1 MKSTAILTTVLG
13 AGGVLSRADHG
24 AMNLDTC
31 FCYIFRSSIG
41 FRNSVIRFNDRN
53 SDRPNHHIIRIDRE
67 QNALTTSIGIIA
79 PPDRSVIFLIS
90 APNTR
95 KRQNTD
101 KGFVG
106 NNNPSICTFAQKTTE
121 AAESSSEE
129 STSAA
134 TAEITTEAGQFTT
147 ETTTA
152 VEETTTEN
160 ETTVE
165 AATESE
171 TTTAEAATT
180 TDTTTGVFTTQES
193 STVATAAEETTID
206 PDECDNTIIMPSA
219 QSSHDDPTDRRPDVS
234 YGSFPSDTPLPS
246 KPTQPS
252 TRALAPDLLRGLLM
266 LLMAMD
272 HMALALN
279 TWAHGTGRETEMD
292 GVPIKRWNR
301 TPAYI
306 IRTLTHLCAPG
317 FTMLLGIGV
326 VYLGRSRKKLGWSS
340 GRIARYFFIRAFVLT
355 AVNVVLGWVVT
366 VGKVWFMNFVLFS
379 LAVDYLLAGLLWV
392 AMDFTEPWLAKQ
404 IPSKSSDESEVL
416 LGGSE
421 SSDFG
426 ETVSW
431 HVHNALLAVLG
442 VVTIWWNI
450 WLSPTHGHCTVDD
463 HSSSLTILSAGQPGA
478 TDSPAISHNPW
489 FGIWFW
495 TTLTERVQSVFPPMA
510 WVSFAILGLL
520 YARIDVARTWNSRVA
535 ALCNTAAGI
544 FFLIIFVLTR
554 VLHFGNLSEGCLQT
568 PEHIAHPDQNQYL
581 VSVQSF
587 FYIMK
592 YPPDVAF
599 WAFTL
604 AGNLLLLAVFGGIPT
619 SVARRFTML
628 LDFGRAA
635 LFFYLAHLFFVF
647 IFGGVMVGWFGH
659 ETENHGQMDPDSKRG
674 IDNVF
679 AYLAIWGLSMLL
691 LWPLVRWYGRFKA
704 TKPADSIWRFF

>member
-1 MKSTAILTTVLG
+1 
-13 AGGVLSRADHG
+13 
-24 AMNLDTC
+24 
-31 FCYIFRSSIG
+31 
-41 FRNSVIRFNDRN
+41 
-53 SDRPNHHIIRIDRE
+53 
-67 QNALTTSIGIIA
+67 
-79 PPDRSVIFLIS
+79 
-90 APNTR
+90 
-95 KRQNTD
+95 
-101 KGFVG
+101 
-106 NNNPSICTFAQKTTE
+106 
-121 AAESSSEE
+121 
-129 STSAA
+129 
-134 TAEITTEAGQFTT
+134 
-147 ETTTA
+147 
-152 VEETTTEN
+152 
-160 ETTVE
+160 
-165 AATESE
+165 
-171 TTTAEAATT
+171 
-180 TDTTTGVFTTQES
+180 
-193 STVATAAEETTID
+193 
-206 PDECDNTIIMPSA
+206 MPSA
-219 QSSHDDPTDRRPDVS
+219 QPSHDDTPRRPDVT
-234 YGSFPSDTPLPS
+234 YGSFPSDTPPQPS

-279 TWAHGTGRETEMD
+279 TWSHGTGRETEMD

-340 GRIARYFFIRAFVLT
+340 GRIARYFLIRAFVLT
-355 AVNVVLGWVVT
+355 AVNVVLGWVIT
-366 VGKVWFMNFVLFS
+366 VGNVWFMNFVLFS

-392 AMDFTEPWLAKQ
+392 AMDFTEPWLAKH
-404 IPSKSSDESEVL
+404 IPRKSTDESEAL

-450 WLSPTHGHCTVDD
+450 WLSPTHGYCTIND
-463 HSSSLTILSAGQPGA
+463 HSSSLTILSAGQPA
-478 TDSPAISHNPW
+478 PVDSPAISHNPW
-489 FGIWFW
+489 FGVWFW
-495 TTLTERVQSVFPPMA
+495 TTLTDRVQSVFPPMA

-604 AGNLLLLAVFGGIPT
+604 AGNLFLLAIFGGIPT
-619 SVARRFTML
+619 SVAKRFTML

-647 IFGGVMVGWFGH
+647 IFGGVMVDWFGH
-659 ETENHGQMDPDSKRG
+659 ETENHGQLDPDSTRG

>member
-1 MKSTAILTTVLG
+1 
-13 AGGVLSRADHG
+13 
-24 AMNLDTC
+24 
-31 FCYIFRSSIG
+31 
-41 FRNSVIRFNDRN
+41 
-53 SDRPNHHIIRIDRE
+53 
-67 QNALTTSIGIIA
+67 
-79 PPDRSVIFLIS
+79 
-90 APNTR
+90 
-95 KRQNTD
+95 
-101 KGFVG
+101 
-106 NNNPSICTFAQKTTE
+106 
-121 AAESSSEE
+121 
-129 STSAA
+129 
-134 TAEITTEAGQFTT
+134 
-147 ETTTA
+147 
-152 VEETTTEN
+152 
-160 ETTVE
+160 
-165 AATESE
+165 
-171 TTTAEAATT
+171 
-180 TDTTTGVFTTQES
+180 
-193 STVATAAEETTID
+193 
-206 PDECDNTIIMPSA
+206 MPSA
-219 QSSHDDPTDRRPDVS
+219 QSPHDDPTDRRPDVS
-234 YGSFPSDTPLPS
+234 YGSFPSDTPQPS

-355 AVNVVLGWVVT
+355 AVNVVLGWVIT

-392 AMDFTEPWLAKQ
+392 AMDFTEPWLAKH
-404 IPSKSSDESEVL
+404 IPSKSSDESEAL

-463 HSSSLTILSAGQPGA
+463 HSSSLTILSAGQPGSV
-478 TDSPAISHNPW
+478 DSPAISHNPW

-495 TTLTERVQSVFPPMA
+495 TTLTDRVQSVFPPMA

-604 AGNLLLLAVFGGIPT
+604 AGNLFLLAVFGGIPT
-619 SVARRFTML
+619 SVAKRFTML

>member
-1 MKSTAILTTVLG
+1 
-13 AGGVLSRADHG
+13 
-24 AMNLDTC
+24 
-31 FCYIFRSSIG
+31 
-41 FRNSVIRFNDRN
+41 
-53 SDRPNHHIIRIDRE
+53 
-67 QNALTTSIGIIA
+67 
-79 PPDRSVIFLIS
+79 
-90 APNTR
+90 
-95 KRQNTD
+95 
-101 KGFVG
+101 
-106 NNNPSICTFAQKTTE
+106 
-121 AAESSSEE
+121 
-129 STSAA
+129 
-134 TAEITTEAGQFTT
+134 
-147 ETTTA
+147 
-152 VEETTTEN
+152 
-160 ETTVE
+160 
-165 AATESE
+165 
-171 TTTAEAATT
+171 
-180 TDTTTGVFTTQES
+180 
-193 STVATAAEETTID
+193 
-206 PDECDNTIIMPSA
+206 MPSA

-234 YGSFPSDTPLPS
+234 YGSFPADTPPQPS

-279 TWAHGTGRETEMD
+279 TWSHGTGRETEMD
-292 GVPIKRWNR
+292 GVLIRRWNR

-355 AVNVVLGWVVT
+355 AVNVVLGWVIT

-392 AMDFTEPWLAKQ
+392 AMDFTEPWLAKR
-404 IPSKSSDESEVL
+404 ILRKSTDETEAL

-431 HVHNALLAVLG
+431 HVHNALLVVLG

-450 WLSPTHGHCTVDD
+450 WLSPTHGHCTVND
-463 HSSSLTILSAGQPGA
+463 HSSSLTILSAGQPGPA
-478 TDSPAISHNPW
+478 DSPAISHNPW

-535 ALCNTAAGI
+535 TLCNTAAGI

-604 AGNLLLLAVFGGIPT
+604 AGNLFLLAFFGGIPA
-619 SVARRFTML
+619 SVAKRFTML

-647 IFGGVMVGWFGH
+647 IFGGVMVDWFGH